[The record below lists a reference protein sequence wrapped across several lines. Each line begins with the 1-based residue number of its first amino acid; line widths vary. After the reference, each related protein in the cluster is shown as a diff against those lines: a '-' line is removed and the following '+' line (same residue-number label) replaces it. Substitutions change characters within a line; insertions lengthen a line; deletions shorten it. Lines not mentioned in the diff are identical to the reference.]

1 MGSEMCIRDRD
12 NQDWMDDVTS
22 GDYQGYY
29 EEMYKRGE

>member
-1 MGSEMCIRDRD
+1 MTDFLD